1 MSDTKTLSKEDQ
13 EDIRELREIIDE
25 DTKSLKERSKFVAD
39 MVGYATQRLPE
50 ALVYAPFFR
59 QIEKCAKSLQALA
72 EKLNDELSK

>member
-25 DTKSLKERSKFVAD
+25 DTKSLKERSKFAAD

-59 QIEKCAKSLQALA
+59 QIEKCAKALNDLA
-72 EKLNDELSK
+72 EKLEESMK